1 MIWCVC
7 MIWQFI
13 ACCFECFEY
22 CLSTTDLYSPSL
34 NSILHLHGL
43 LVSGYGG
50 AGKPDK
56 SAASWQRPPL
66 TRCAITAIPASVIPT
81 PSASTHTLTPLYS
94 TITMLY
100 IPHHHTMT
108 IKLKVKMLYYYILK
122 FEWPSK
128 YKFIFI
134 TALSANTY

>member
-56 SAASWQRPPL
+56 SAASWQRPPSPHQV
-66 TRCAITAIPASVIPT
+66 CHHCH
-81 PSASTHTLTPLYS
+81 PSISHTHTLRLYTYTNT
-94 TITMLY
+94 TIQYYNNAIHSSPSYHDHKVESSNVILL
-100 IPHHHTMT
+100 HFKVWMT
-108 IKLKVKMLYYYILK
+108 LK
-122 FEWPSK
+122 
-128 YKFIFI
+128 IFCI
-134 TALSANTY
+134 TTLSANTY